1 MAKFDL
7 HQLLN
12 ERSKAAA
19 VEREREPRTADGMEQ
34 LTLDVYDLIPSQENF
49 YSTQYISDLKQ
60 SIAIVGL
67 LQPLLVERDGDKFRV
82 VAGHRR
88 RLACMALVEDG
99 LAQFRRVP
107 CVTRAAEEEGT
118 VKTILDRL
126 ALIFANGFREKSDW
140 EKMEETLRTEALIA
154 ELRKEVEVEGRTRWI
169 TAEFTGITEAQ
180 IGRYKSIKNNLCP
193 ELMQAFKAK
202 RLGVSTAYEL
212 SGLSPD
218 YQARAADT
226 LEEMGVLSI
235 NDAKALKQEEEA
247 RKPLEG
253 QMELDAAEEGAA
265 QTAKEA
271 AQDAPEAAGD
281 KGVHIPDPGAH
292 ARFCPGFPVLFQAV
306 PLFRRQDGLR
316 QLVRAGVLCFKA
328 DRAPAGQR
336 AHEVR
341 LCVGNEAAL
350 KNAPVFLFQ
359 HHKGFRHL
367 LHIRDPLLLVD
378 GARGLYEA
386 LKEMPL
392 GIVLLSPPA
401 VQRFFSLL
409 VVHPC
414 CPPFSRRS
422 YSGIYPSQLRF
433 ST

>member
-49 YSTQYISDLKQ
+49 YSTQYINDLKQ

-226 LEEMGVLSI
+226 LEEVGVLSI
-235 NDAKALKQEEEA
+235 NDAKALKQAEEA
-247 RKPLEG
+247 GRPLEG

-281 KGVHIPDPGAH
+281 TDTATAAEGTQDTPETA
-292 ARFCPGFPVLFQAV
+292 
-306 PLFRRQDGLR
+306 QDG
-316 QLVRAGVLCFKA
+316 QQEKQQ
-328 DRAPAGQR
+328 DKPPQK
-336 AHEVR
+336 EP
-341 LCVGNEAAL
+341 E
-350 KNAPVFLFQ
+350 KPVYVEREPRGRGCAWCNPDYHREQATAEGRFLLAYEPEE
-359 HHKGFRHL
+359 KL
-367 LHIRDPLLLVD
+367 AMILDKET
-378 GARGLYEA
+378 GAVEH
-386 LKEMPL
+386 M
-392 GIVLLSPPA
+392 I
-401 VQRFFSLL
+401 F
-409 VVHPC
+409 HC
-414 CPPFSRRS
+414 CPFCGRK
-422 YSGIYPSQLRF
+422 LK
-433 ST
+433 

>member
-49 YSTQYISDLKQ
+49 YSTQYINDLKQ

-281 KGVHIPDPGAH
+281 TDTATAAEGTQDTPETA
-292 ARFCPGFPVLFQAV
+292 
-306 PLFRRQDGLR
+306 QDG
-316 QLVRAGVLCFKA
+316 QQEKQQ
-328 DRAPAGQR
+328 DKPPQK
-336 AHEVR
+336 EP
-341 LCVGNEAAL
+341 E
-350 KNAPVFLFQ
+350 KPVYVEREPRGRGCAWCNPDYHREQATAEGRFLLAYEPEE
-359 HHKGFRHL
+359 KL
-367 LHIRDPLLLVD
+367 AMILDKET
-378 GARGLYEA
+378 GAVEH
-386 LKEMPL
+386 M
-392 GIVLLSPPA
+392 I
-401 VQRFFSLL
+401 F
-409 VVHPC
+409 HC
-414 CPPFSRRS
+414 CPFCGRK
-422 YSGIYPSQLRF
+422 LK
-433 ST
+433 

>member
-19 VEREREPRTADGMEQ
+19 VERENEPRTADGMEQ

-49 YSTQYISDLKQ
+49 YSTQYINDLKQ
-60 SIAIVGL
+60 SIAIVGV
-67 LQPLLVERDGDKFRV
+67 LQPLLVERDGDKFRI

-99 LAQFRRVP
+99 LEQFRRVP
-107 CVTRAAEEEGT
+107 CVTRAVEEEGT

-193 ELMQAFKAK
+193 ELMQACKAK

-226 LEEMGVLSI
+226 LEEVGVLSI
-235 NDAKALKQEEEA
+235 NDAKALKQAEEA

-253 QMELDAAEEGAA
+253 QMELDAAAEGTA
-265 QTAKEA
+265 QTAQEA
-271 AQDAPEAAGD
+271 ARNAPEAAGD
-281 KGVHIPDPGAH
+281 TDTTTAAEGAQD
-292 ARFCPGFPVLFQAV
+292 APETA
-306 PLFRRQDGLR
+306 QDG
-316 QLVRAGVLCFKA
+316 QQEGQTDKPPQKEPEKA
-328 DRAPAGQR
+328 AYVEREPRGR
-336 AHEVR
+336 G
-341 LCVGNEAAL
+341 CVWCNPDYHREQATAEGR
-350 KNAPVFLFQ
+350 FLLAYEPEE
-359 HHKGFRHL
+359 KL
-367 LHIRDPLLLVD
+367 AMILDKET
-378 GARGLYEA
+378 GAVEH
-386 LKEMPL
+386 M
-392 GIVLLSPPA
+392 I
-401 VQRFFSLL
+401 F
-409 VVHPC
+409 HC
-414 CPPFSRRS
+414 CPFCGRK
-422 YSGIYPSQLRF
+422 LK
-433 ST
+433 

>member
-99 LAQFRRVP
+99 LEQFRRVP

-281 KGVHIPDPGAH
+281 TDTATAAEGTQDTLETA
-292 ARFCPGFPVLFQAV
+292 
-306 PLFRRQDGLR
+306 QDG
-316 QLVRAGVLCFKA
+316 QQEKQQ
-328 DRAPAGQR
+328 DKPPQK
-336 AHEVR
+336 EP
-341 LCVGNEAAL
+341 E
-350 KNAPVFLFQ
+350 KPVYVEREPRGRGCAWCNPDYHREQATAEGRFLLAYEPEE
-359 HHKGFRHL
+359 KL
-367 LHIRDPLLLVD
+367 AMILDKET
-378 GARGLYEA
+378 GAVEH
-386 LKEMPL
+386 M
-392 GIVLLSPPA
+392 I
-401 VQRFFSLL
+401 F
-409 VVHPC
+409 HC
-414 CPPFSRRS
+414 CPFCGRK
-422 YSGIYPSQLRF
+422 LK
-433 ST
+433 

>member
-49 YSTQYISDLKQ
+49 YSTQYINDLKQ

-99 LAQFRRVP
+99 LEQFRRVP
-107 CVTRAAEEEGT
+107 CVTRAVEEEGT

-140 EKMEETLRTEALIA
+140 EKMEETLRTETLIA

-212 SGLSPD
+212 SGLSQD
-218 YQARAADT
+218 YQARAADA

-235 NDAKALKQEEEA
+235 NDAKALKQAEEA
-247 RKPLEG
+247 RKPMEG
-253 QMELDAAEEGAA
+253 QMELDAAAEGAA
-265 QTAKEA
+265 QTAQEA

-281 KGVHIPDPGAH
+281 TDTATAAEGQQDTPETA
-292 ARFCPGFPVLFQAV
+292 
-306 PLFRRQDGLR
+306 QDG
-316 QLVRAGVLCFKA
+316 QQEKQQ
-328 DRAPAGQR
+328 DKPPQK
-336 AHEVR
+336 EP
-341 LCVGNEAAL
+341 E
-350 KNAPVFLFQ
+350 KPVYVEREPRGRGCAWCNPDYHREQATAEGRFLLAYEPEE
-359 HHKGFRHL
+359 KL
-367 LHIRDPLLLVD
+367 AMILDKET
-378 GARGLYEA
+378 GAVEH
-386 LKEMPL
+386 M
-392 GIVLLSPPA
+392 I
-401 VQRFFSLL
+401 F
-409 VVHPC
+409 HC
-414 CPPFSRRS
+414 CPFCGRK
-422 YSGIYPSQLRF
+422 LK
-433 ST
+433 

>member
-49 YSTQYISDLKQ
+49 YSTQYINDLKQ

-67 LQPLLVERDGDKFRV
+67 LQPLLVERDGDRFRV

-212 SGLSPD
+212 SGLSVD
-218 YQARAADT
+218 YQNRAADT
-226 LEEMGVLSI
+226 LEEVGVLSI

-247 RKPLEG
+247 GKPLEG
-253 QMELDAAEEGAA
+253 QMEFDTAAEEDVQTAQGAA
-265 QTAKEA
+265 Q
-271 AQDAPEAAGD
+271 DVPEAAGGTDTTTAAEGAQEAPETAKDAPQEEQQGKQQQPEPEKPAYVEREQRGRGCAWCNPDYHREQATAEGRFLLAYEPEEKLAMVLD
-281 KGVHIPDPGAH
+281 KETGAVEHII
-292 ARFCPGFPVLFQAV
+292 
-306 PLFRRQDGLR
+306 
-316 QLVRAGVLCFKA
+316 
-328 DRAPAGQR
+328 
-336 AHEVR
+336 
-341 LCVGNEAAL
+341 
-350 KNAPVFLFQ
+350 FQ
-359 HHKGFRHL
+359 HCPFCGRK
-367 LHIRDPLLLVD
+367 
-378 GARGLYEA
+378 
-386 LKEMPL
+386 LK
-392 GIVLLSPPA
+392 
-401 VQRFFSLL
+401 
-409 VVHPC
+409 
-414 CPPFSRRS
+414 
-422 YSGIYPSQLRF
+422 
-433 ST
+433 

>member
-19 VEREREPRTADGMEQ
+19 VEREKEPRTADGMEQ

-49 YSTQYISDLKQ
+49 YSTQYINDLKQ

-67 LQPLLVERDGDKFRV
+67 LQPLLVERDGGKFRV

-99 LAQFRRVP
+99 LEQFRRVP

-154 ELRKEVEVEGRTRWI
+154 ELRKEVAIEGRTRRI
-169 TAEFTGITEAQ
+169 MAEFTGITEAQ

-226 LEEMGVLSI
+226 LEEVGVLSI
-235 NDAKALKQEEEA
+235 NDAKALKQAEEA

-253 QMELDAAEEGAA
+253 QMELDAAAEGTA
-265 QTAKEA
+265 QTAQEA
-271 AQDAPEAAGD
+271 ARNAPEAAGD
-281 KGVHIPDPGAH
+281 TDTATAAEGTQDTPETA
-292 ARFCPGFPVLFQAV
+292 
-306 PLFRRQDGLR
+306 QDG
-316 QLVRAGVLCFKA
+316 QQEKQQ
-328 DRAPAGQR
+328 DKPPQK
-336 AHEVR
+336 EP
-341 LCVGNEAAL
+341 E
-350 KNAPVFLFQ
+350 KPVYVEREPRGRGCAWCNPDYHREQATAEGRFLLAYEPEE
-359 HHKGFRHL
+359 KL
-367 LHIRDPLLLVD
+367 AMILDKET
-378 GARGLYEA
+378 GAVEH
-386 LKEMPL
+386 M
-392 GIVLLSPPA
+392 I
-401 VQRFFSLL
+401 F
-409 VVHPC
+409 HC
-414 CPPFSRRS
+414 CPFCGRK
-422 YSGIYPSQLRF
+422 LK
-433 ST
+433 

>member
-19 VEREREPRTADGMEQ
+19 VEREKEPRTADGMEQ

-49 YSTQYISDLKQ
+49 YSTQYINDLKQ
-60 SIAIVGL
+60 SIAIVGV
-67 LQPLLVERDGDKFRV
+67 LQPLLVERDGDKFRI

-99 LAQFRRVP
+99 LEQFRRVP
-107 CVTRAAEEEGT
+107 CVTRAVEEEGT

-212 SGLSPD
+212 SGLSVD
-218 YQARAADT
+218 YQNRAADT
-226 LEEMGVLSI
+226 LEEVGVLSI
-235 NDAKALKQEEEA
+235 NDAKALKQEEA
-247 RKPLEG
+247 GKPLEG
-253 QMELDAAEEGAA
+253 QMEFDTAAEEDVQTAQGAA
-265 QTAKEA
+265 Q
-271 AQDAPEAAGD
+271 DVPEAAGGTDTTTAAEGAQEAPETAKDAPQEEQQGKQQQPEPEKPAYVEREQRGRGCAWCNPDYHREQATAEGRFLLAYEPEEKLAMILD
-281 KGVHIPDPGAH
+281 KETGAVEH
-292 ARFCPGFPVLFQAV
+292 MIF
-306 PLFRRQDGLR
+306 
-316 QLVRAGVLCFKA
+316 
-328 DRAPAGQR
+328 
-336 AHEVR
+336 H
-341 LCVGNEAAL
+341 
-350 KNAPVFLFQ
+350 
-359 HHKGFRHL
+359 
-367 LHIRDPLLLVD
+367 
-378 GARGLYEA
+378 
-386 LKEMPL
+386 
-392 GIVLLSPPA
+392 
-401 VQRFFSLL
+401 
-409 VVHPC
+409 C
-414 CPPFSRRS
+414 CPFCGRK
-422 YSGIYPSQLRF
+422 LK
-433 ST
+433 

>member
-19 VEREREPRTADGMEQ
+19 VEREKEPRTADGMEQ

-49 YSTQYISDLKQ
+49 YSTQYINDLKQ

-235 NDAKALKQEEEA
+235 NDAKALKQAEEA

-281 KGVHIPDPGAH
+281 TDTATAAEGTQDMPETA
-292 ARFCPGFPVLFQAV
+292 
-306 PLFRRQDGLR
+306 QDG
-316 QLVRAGVLCFKA
+316 QQEKQQ
-328 DRAPAGQR
+328 DKPPQK
-336 AHEVR
+336 EP
-341 LCVGNEAAL
+341 E
-350 KNAPVFLFQ
+350 KPVYVEREPCGRGCAWCNPDYHREQATAEGRFLLAYEPEE
-359 HHKGFRHL
+359 KL
-367 LHIRDPLLLVD
+367 AMILDKET
-378 GARGLYEA
+378 GAVEH
-386 LKEMPL
+386 M
-392 GIVLLSPPA
+392 I
-401 VQRFFSLL
+401 F
-409 VVHPC
+409 HC
-414 CPPFSRRS
+414 CPFCGRK
-422 YSGIYPSQLRF
+422 LK
-433 ST
+433 

>member
-19 VEREREPRTADGMEQ
+19 VEREKEPRTADGMEQ

-49 YSTQYISDLKQ
+49 YSTQYINDLKQ

-107 CVTRAAEEEGT
+107 CVTRAVEEEGT

-226 LEEMGVLSI
+226 LEEVGVLSI
-235 NDAKALKQEEEA
+235 NDAKALKQAEEA

-281 KGVHIPDPGAH
+281 TDTATAAEGTQDTPETA
-292 ARFCPGFPVLFQAV
+292 
-306 PLFRRQDGLR
+306 QDG
-316 QLVRAGVLCFKA
+316 QQEKQQ
-328 DRAPAGQR
+328 DKPPQK
-336 AHEVR
+336 EP
-341 LCVGNEAAL
+341 E
-350 KNAPVFLFQ
+350 KPVYVEREPRGRGCAWCNPDYHREQATAEGRFLLAYEPEE
-359 HHKGFRHL
+359 KL
-367 LHIRDPLLLVD
+367 AMILDKET
-378 GARGLYEA
+378 GAVEH
-386 LKEMPL
+386 M
-392 GIVLLSPPA
+392 I
-401 VQRFFSLL
+401 F
-409 VVHPC
+409 HC
-414 CPPFSRRS
+414 CPFCGRK
-422 YSGIYPSQLRF
+422 LK
-433 ST
+433 

>member
-12 ERSKAAA
+12 ERSMAAA
-19 VEREREPRTADGMEQ
+19 VEREKEPRPADGMEQ

-49 YSTQYISDLKQ
+49 YSTQYINDLKQ

-67 LQPLLVERDGDKFRV
+67 LQPLLVERDGGKFRV

-99 LAQFRRVP
+99 LEQFRRVP
-107 CVTRAAEEEGT
+107 CVTRAVEEEGT

-154 ELRKEVEVEGRTRWI
+154 ELRKEVAIEGRTRRI
-169 TAEFTGITEAQ
+169 MAEFTGITEAQ

-226 LEEMGVLSI
+226 LEEVGVLSI
-235 NDAKALKQEEEA
+235 NDAKALKQAEEA
-247 RKPLEG
+247 GRLLEG
-253 QMELDAAEEGAA
+253 QMEFDTAAAEAPQAA
-265 QTAKEA
+265 QGA
-271 AQDAPEAAGD
+271 AQDAPEAAGGTDTTTAAEGAQEAQETAQDTPQEEQTD
-281 KGVHIPDPGAH
+281 KPPQKEPEKPAYVEREPRGRGCAWCNPDYHREQATAEGRFLLAYEPEEKLAMILDKETGAVEH
-292 ARFCPGFPVLFQAV
+292 MIF
-306 PLFRRQDGLR
+306 
-316 QLVRAGVLCFKA
+316 
-328 DRAPAGQR
+328 
-336 AHEVR
+336 H
-341 LCVGNEAAL
+341 
-350 KNAPVFLFQ
+350 
-359 HHKGFRHL
+359 
-367 LHIRDPLLLVD
+367 
-378 GARGLYEA
+378 
-386 LKEMPL
+386 
-392 GIVLLSPPA
+392 
-401 VQRFFSLL
+401 
-409 VVHPC
+409 C
-414 CPPFSRRS
+414 CPFCGRK
-422 YSGIYPSQLRF
+422 LK
-433 ST
+433 

>member
-49 YSTQYISDLKQ
+49 YSTQYINDLKQ

-67 LQPLLVERDGDKFRV
+67 LQPLLVERDGDRFRV

-212 SGLSPD
+212 SGLSVD
-218 YQARAADT
+218 YQNRAADT
-226 LEEMGVLSI
+226 LEEVGVLSI

-247 RKPLEG
+247 GKPLEG
-253 QMELDAAEEGAA
+253 QMEFDTAAEEDVQTAQGAA
-265 QTAKEA
+265 Q
-271 AQDAPEAAGD
+271 DVPEAAGGTDTTTAAEGAQEAPETAKDAPQEEQQGKQQQPEPEKPAYVEREQRGRGCAWCNPDYHREQATAEGRFLLAYEPEEKLAMILD
-281 KGVHIPDPGAH
+281 KETGAVEH
-292 ARFCPGFPVLFQAV
+292 MIF
-306 PLFRRQDGLR
+306 
-316 QLVRAGVLCFKA
+316 
-328 DRAPAGQR
+328 
-336 AHEVR
+336 H
-341 LCVGNEAAL
+341 
-350 KNAPVFLFQ
+350 
-359 HHKGFRHL
+359 
-367 LHIRDPLLLVD
+367 
-378 GARGLYEA
+378 
-386 LKEMPL
+386 
-392 GIVLLSPPA
+392 
-401 VQRFFSLL
+401 
-409 VVHPC
+409 C
-414 CPPFSRRS
+414 CPFCGRK
-422 YSGIYPSQLRF
+422 LK
-433 ST
+433 

>member
-19 VEREREPRTADGMEQ
+19 VEREKEPRTADGMEQ

-49 YSTQYISDLKQ
+49 YSTQYINDLKQ

-99 LAQFRRVP
+99 LEQFRRVP
-107 CVTRAAEEEGT
+107 CVTRAVEEEGT

-226 LEEMGVLSI
+226 LEEVGVLSI
-235 NDAKALKQEEEA
+235 NDAKALKQAEEA

-253 QMELDAAEEGAA
+253 QMELDAAAA
-265 QTAKEA
+265 GTDQTAQEA
-271 AQDAPEAAGD
+271 AQDAPAAAGGTDTATAAEGPKEAPETAQGGPQEEQTYKPPQKEPGKPAFVEREPRGRGCAWCTPDYHREQATAEGRFLLAYEPEGKLAMILD
-281 KGVHIPDPGAH
+281 KETGAVEH
-292 ARFCPGFPVLFQAV
+292 MIF
-306 PLFRRQDGLR
+306 
-316 QLVRAGVLCFKA
+316 
-328 DRAPAGQR
+328 
-336 AHEVR
+336 H
-341 LCVGNEAAL
+341 
-350 KNAPVFLFQ
+350 
-359 HHKGFRHL
+359 
-367 LHIRDPLLLVD
+367 
-378 GARGLYEA
+378 
-386 LKEMPL
+386 
-392 GIVLLSPPA
+392 
-401 VQRFFSLL
+401 
-409 VVHPC
+409 C
-414 CPPFSRRS
+414 CPFCGRK
-422 YSGIYPSQLRF
+422 LK
-433 ST
+433 

>member
-1 MAKFDL
+1 M
-7 HQLLN
+7 
-12 ERSKAAA
+12 
-19 VEREREPRTADGMEQ
+19 EREKEPRTADGMEQ

-49 YSTQYISDLKQ
+49 YSTQYINDLKQ

-67 LQPLLVERDGDKFRV
+67 LQPLLVERDGDRFRV

-226 LEEMGVLSI
+226 LEEVGVLSI
-235 NDAKALKQEEEA
+235 NDAKALKQAEEA

-253 QMELDAAEEGAA
+253 QMELDAAAEGTA
-265 QTAKEA
+265 QTAQEA
-271 AQDAPEAAGD
+271 ARNAPEAAGD
-281 KGVHIPDPGAH
+281 TDTTTAAEGAQD
-292 ARFCPGFPVLFQAV
+292 APETA
-306 PLFRRQDGLR
+306 QDG
-316 QLVRAGVLCFKA
+316 QQEGQTDKPPQKEPEKA
-328 DRAPAGQR
+328 AYVEREPRGRGCAWCNPDYHREQATAEGR
-336 AHEVR
+336 
-341 LCVGNEAAL
+341 
-350 KNAPVFLFQ
+350 FLLAYEPEE
-359 HHKGFRHL
+359 KL
-367 LHIRDPLLLVD
+367 AMILDKET
-378 GARGLYEA
+378 GAVEH
-386 LKEMPL
+386 M
-392 GIVLLSPPA
+392 I
-401 VQRFFSLL
+401 F
-409 VVHPC
+409 HC
-414 CPPFSRRS
+414 CPFCGRK
-422 YSGIYPSQLRF
+422 LK
-433 ST
+433 

>member
-12 ERSKAAA
+12 ERSMAAA
-19 VEREREPRTADGMEQ
+19 VEREKEPRPADGMEQ

-49 YSTQYISDLKQ
+49 YSTQYINDLKQ

-67 LQPLLVERDGDKFRV
+67 LQPLLVERDGGKFRV

-281 KGVHIPDPGAH
+281 TDTATAAEGTQDTPETA
-292 ARFCPGFPVLFQAV
+292 
-306 PLFRRQDGLR
+306 QDG
-316 QLVRAGVLCFKA
+316 QQEKQQ
-328 DRAPAGQR
+328 DKPPQK
-336 AHEVR
+336 EP
-341 LCVGNEAAL
+341 E
-350 KNAPVFLFQ
+350 KPVYVEREPRGRGCAWCNPDYHREQATAEGRFLLAYEPEE
-359 HHKGFRHL
+359 KL
-367 LHIRDPLLLVD
+367 AMILDKET
-378 GARGLYEA
+378 GAVEH
-386 LKEMPL
+386 M
-392 GIVLLSPPA
+392 I
-401 VQRFFSLL
+401 F
-409 VVHPC
+409 HC
-414 CPPFSRRS
+414 CPFCGRK
-422 YSGIYPSQLRF
+422 LK
-433 ST
+433 

>member
-19 VEREREPRTADGMEQ
+19 VERENEPRPADGMEQ

-49 YSTQYISDLKQ
+49 YSTQYINDLKQ

-99 LAQFRRVP
+99 LEQFRRVP
-107 CVTRAAEEEGT
+107 CVTRAVEEEGA

-226 LEEMGVLSI
+226 LEEVGVLSI
-235 NDAKALKQEEEA
+235 NDAKALKQAEEA

-253 QMELDAAEEGAA
+253 QMELDAAAEGAA
-265 QTAKEA
+265 QTAQEA
-271 AQDAPEAAGD
+271 AQDAPEAAGGTDTATAAEGPKEAPETAQGGPQEEQTD
-281 KGVHIPDPGAH
+281 KPPQKEPEKPAYVEREPRGRGCAWCNPDYHREQATAEGRFLLAYEPEGKLAMILDKETGAVEH
-292 ARFCPGFPVLFQAV
+292 MIF
-306 PLFRRQDGLR
+306 
-316 QLVRAGVLCFKA
+316 
-328 DRAPAGQR
+328 
-336 AHEVR
+336 H
-341 LCVGNEAAL
+341 
-350 KNAPVFLFQ
+350 
-359 HHKGFRHL
+359 
-367 LHIRDPLLLVD
+367 
-378 GARGLYEA
+378 
-386 LKEMPL
+386 
-392 GIVLLSPPA
+392 
-401 VQRFFSLL
+401 
-409 VVHPC
+409 C
-414 CPPFSRRS
+414 CPFCGRK
-422 YSGIYPSQLRF
+422 LK
-433 ST
+433 

>member
-12 ERSKAAA
+12 ERSKAAT
-19 VEREREPRTADGMEQ
+19 VEREKEPRTADGMEQ

-49 YSTQYISDLKQ
+49 YSTQYINDLKQ

-99 LAQFRRVP
+99 LEQFRRVP
-107 CVTRAAEEEGT
+107 CVTRAVEEEGT

-212 SGLSPD
+212 SGLSLD
-218 YQARAADT
+218 YQHRAADT
-226 LEEMGVLSI
+226 LEEVGVLSI
-235 NDAKALKQEEEA
+235 NDAKALKQAEEA

-253 QMELDAAEEGAA
+253 QMELYAAAEGAA
-265 QTAKEA
+265 QTAQEA
-271 AQDAPEAAGD
+271 AQDAPEAAGGTD
-281 KGVHIPDPGAH
+281 TATAAEGA
-292 ARFCPGFPVLFQAV
+292 AQTAQEAAQDAPEAAGGTDTATAAEGPKEAPETAQGGPQAV
-306 PLFRRQDGLR
+306 SYTHLTLPTKL
-316 QLVRAGVLCFKA
+316 
-328 DRAPAGQR
+328 
-336 AHEVR
+336 EV
-341 LCVGNEAAL
+341 
-350 KNAPVFLFQ
+350 
-359 HHKGFRHL
+359 
-367 LHIRDPLLLVD
+367 
-378 GARGLYEA
+378 
-386 LKEMPL
+386 
-392 GIVLLSPPA
+392 
-401 VQRFFSLL
+401 
-409 VVHPC
+409 
-414 CPPFSRRS
+414 
-422 YSGIYPSQLRF
+422 
-433 ST
+433 

>member
-19 VEREREPRTADGMEQ
+19 VERENEPHTADGMEQ

-49 YSTQYISDLKQ
+49 YSTQYINDLKQ
-60 SIAIVGL
+60 SIAIVGV
-67 LQPLLVERDGDKFRV
+67 LQPLLVERDGDKFRI

-99 LAQFRRVP
+99 LEQFRRVP
-107 CVTRAAEEEGT
+107 CVTRAVEEEGT

-212 SGLSPD
+212 SGLSVD
-218 YQARAADT
+218 YQNRAADT
-226 LEEMGVLSI
+226 LEEVGVLSI
-235 NDAKALKQEEEA
+235 NDAKALKQAEEA
-247 RKPLEG
+247 GKPLEG
-253 QMELDAAEEGAA
+253 QMEFDTAAGEAVQTAQGAA
-265 QTAKEA
+265 Q
-271 AQDAPEAAGD
+271 DVPEAAGGTDTTTAAEGAQEAPETAKDAPQEEQPD
-281 KGVHIPDPGAH
+281 KQPKPEPEKPAYVEREQRGRGCAWCNPDYHREQATAEGRFLLAYEPEEKLAMVLDKETGAVEHII
-292 ARFCPGFPVLFQAV
+292 
-306 PLFRRQDGLR
+306 
-316 QLVRAGVLCFKA
+316 
-328 DRAPAGQR
+328 
-336 AHEVR
+336 
-341 LCVGNEAAL
+341 
-350 KNAPVFLFQ
+350 FQ
-359 HHKGFRHL
+359 HCPFCGRK
-367 LHIRDPLLLVD
+367 
-378 GARGLYEA
+378 
-386 LKEMPL
+386 LK
-392 GIVLLSPPA
+392 
-401 VQRFFSLL
+401 
-409 VVHPC
+409 
-414 CPPFSRRS
+414 
-422 YSGIYPSQLRF
+422 
-433 ST
+433 

>member
-19 VEREREPRTADGMEQ
+19 VERENEPRTADGMEQ

-49 YSTQYISDLKQ
+49 YSTQYINDLKQ
-60 SIAIVGL
+60 SIAIVGV
-67 LQPLLVERDGDKFRV
+67 LQPLLVERDGDKFRI

-99 LAQFRRVP
+99 LEQFRRVP
-107 CVTRAAEEEGT
+107 CVTRAVEEEGA

-212 SGLSPD
+212 SGLSVD
-218 YQARAADT
+218 YQNRAADT
-226 LEEMGVLSI
+226 LEEVGVLSI
-235 NDAKALKQEEEA
+235 NDAKALKQAEEA
-247 RKPLEG
+247 GKPLEG
-253 QMELDAAEEGAA
+253 KMEFDTAAGEAVQTAQGAA
-265 QTAKEA
+265 Q
-271 AQDAPEAAGD
+271 DVPEAAGD
-281 KGVHIPDPGAH
+281 TDTTTAAEGAQEAPETAKDAPQEEQPDKQPKPEPEKPAYVEREQRGRGCAWCNPDYHREQATAEGRFLLAYEPEEKLAMILDKETGAVEH
-292 ARFCPGFPVLFQAV
+292 MIF
-306 PLFRRQDGLR
+306 
-316 QLVRAGVLCFKA
+316 
-328 DRAPAGQR
+328 
-336 AHEVR
+336 H
-341 LCVGNEAAL
+341 
-350 KNAPVFLFQ
+350 
-359 HHKGFRHL
+359 
-367 LHIRDPLLLVD
+367 
-378 GARGLYEA
+378 
-386 LKEMPL
+386 
-392 GIVLLSPPA
+392 
-401 VQRFFSLL
+401 
-409 VVHPC
+409 C
-414 CPPFSRRS
+414 CPFCGRK
-422 YSGIYPSQLRF
+422 LK
-433 ST
+433 

>member
-19 VEREREPRTADGMEQ
+19 VEREKEPRTADGMEQ

-49 YSTQYISDLKQ
+49 YSTQYINDLKQ

-99 LAQFRRVP
+99 LEQFRRVP
-107 CVTRAAEEEGT
+107 CVTRAVEEEGT

-281 KGVHIPDPGAH
+281 TDTATAAEEGA
-292 ARFCPGFPVLFQAV
+292 AQTAKEAAQDAPEAAGDTDTATAAEGTQDTPETA
-306 PLFRRQDGLR
+306 QDG
-316 QLVRAGVLCFKA
+316 QQEKQQ
-328 DRAPAGQR
+328 DKPPQK
-336 AHEVR
+336 EP
-341 LCVGNEAAL
+341 E
-350 KNAPVFLFQ
+350 KPVYVEREPRGRGCAWCNPDYHREQATAEGRFLLAYEPEE
-359 HHKGFRHL
+359 KL
-367 LHIRDPLLLVD
+367 AMILDKET
-378 GARGLYEA
+378 GAVEH
-386 LKEMPL
+386 M
-392 GIVLLSPPA
+392 I
-401 VQRFFSLL
+401 F
-409 VVHPC
+409 HC
-414 CPPFSRRS
+414 CPFCGRK
-422 YSGIYPSQLRF
+422 LK
-433 ST
+433 

>member
-107 CVTRAAEEEGT
+107 CVTRAVEEEGT

-247 RKPLEG
+247 RKTLEG

-281 KGVHIPDPGAH
+281 TDTATAAEGTQDTPETA
-292 ARFCPGFPVLFQAV
+292 
-306 PLFRRQDGLR
+306 QDG
-316 QLVRAGVLCFKA
+316 QQEKQQ
-328 DRAPAGQR
+328 DKPPQK
-336 AHEVR
+336 EP
-341 LCVGNEAAL
+341 E
-350 KNAPVFLFQ
+350 KPVYVEREPRGRGCAWCNPDYHREQATAEGRFLLAYEPEE
-359 HHKGFRHL
+359 KL
-367 LHIRDPLLLVD
+367 AMILDKET
-378 GARGLYEA
+378 GAVEH
-386 LKEMPL
+386 M
-392 GIVLLSPPA
+392 I
-401 VQRFFSLL
+401 F
-409 VVHPC
+409 HC
-414 CPPFSRRS
+414 CPFCGRK
-422 YSGIYPSQLRF
+422 LK
-433 ST
+433 

>member
-19 VEREREPRTADGMEQ
+19 VEREKDPRPADGMEQ

-49 YSTQYISDLKQ
+49 YSTQYINDLKQ

-99 LAQFRRVP
+99 LEQFRRVP
-107 CVTRAAEEEGT
+107 CVTRAVEEEGA

-212 SGLSPD
+212 SGLSVD
-218 YQARAADT
+218 YQHRAADT
-226 LEEMGVLSI
+226 LKEVGVLSI
-235 NDAKALKQEEEA
+235 NDAKALKQAEEA
-247 RKPLEG
+247 GKPLEG
-253 QMELDAAEEGAA
+253 QMEFDTAAGEAA
-265 QTAKEA
+265 QTAQGA
-271 AQDAPEAAGD
+271 AQDAPEDAGD
-281 KGVHIPDPGAH
+281 TDT
-292 ARFCPGFPVLFQAV
+292 ARTEEGPQ
-306 PLFRRQDGLR
+306 
-316 QLVRAGVLCFKA
+316 
-328 DRAPAGQR
+328 
-336 AHEVR
+336 
-341 LCVGNEAAL
+341 EAAETAQD
-350 KNAPVFLFQ
+350 KPQEGQTNNQQQAEPEKPAYVEREPRGRGCAWCSPDYHREQATAEGRFLLAYEPEERLATVLDKETGAVEHIIFQ
-359 HHKGFRHL
+359 HCPFCGRK
-367 LHIRDPLLLVD
+367 
-378 GARGLYEA
+378 
-386 LKEMPL
+386 LK
-392 GIVLLSPPA
+392 
-401 VQRFFSLL
+401 
-409 VVHPC
+409 
-414 CPPFSRRS
+414 
-422 YSGIYPSQLRF
+422 
-433 ST
+433 

>member
-19 VEREREPRTADGMEQ
+19 VEREKEPRTADGMEQ

-49 YSTQYISDLKQ
+49 YSTQYINDLKQ

-99 LAQFRRVP
+99 LEQFRRVP
-107 CVTRAAEEEGT
+107 CVTRAVEEEGT

-226 LEEMGVLSI
+226 LEEVGVLSI
-235 NDAKALKQEEEA
+235 NDAKALKQAEEA

-253 QMELDAAEEGAA
+253 QMELDAAAEGAA
-265 QTAKEA
+265 QTAQEA
-271 AQDAPEAAGD
+271 AQDAPEAAGGTDTATAAEGPKEAPETAQGGPQEEQTD
-281 KGVHIPDPGAH
+281 KPPQKEPEKPAYVVREPRGRGCAWCNPDYHREQATAEGRFLLAYEPEGKLAMILDKETGAVEH
-292 ARFCPGFPVLFQAV
+292 MIF
-306 PLFRRQDGLR
+306 
-316 QLVRAGVLCFKA
+316 
-328 DRAPAGQR
+328 
-336 AHEVR
+336 H
-341 LCVGNEAAL
+341 
-350 KNAPVFLFQ
+350 
-359 HHKGFRHL
+359 
-367 LHIRDPLLLVD
+367 
-378 GARGLYEA
+378 
-386 LKEMPL
+386 
-392 GIVLLSPPA
+392 
-401 VQRFFSLL
+401 
-409 VVHPC
+409 C
-414 CPPFSRRS
+414 CPFCGRK
-422 YSGIYPSQLRF
+422 LK
-433 ST
+433 

>member
-19 VEREREPRTADGMEQ
+19 VEREKEPRTADGMEQ

-49 YSTQYISDLKQ
+49 YSTQYINDLKQ

-99 LAQFRRVP
+99 LEQFRRVP
-107 CVTRAAEEEGT
+107 CVTRAVEEEGT

-226 LEEMGVLSI
+226 LEEVGVL
-235 NDAKALKQEEEA
+235 
-247 RKPLEG
+247 
-253 QMELDAAEEGAA
+253 
-265 QTAKEA
+265 
-271 AQDAPEAAGD
+271 
-281 KGVHIPDPGAH
+281 
-292 ARFCPGFPVLFQAV
+292 
-306 PLFRRQDGLR
+306 
-316 QLVRAGVLCFKA
+316 
-328 DRAPAGQR
+328 
-336 AHEVR
+336 
-341 LCVGNEAAL
+341 
-350 KNAPVFLFQ
+350 
-359 HHKGFRHL
+359 
-367 LHIRDPLLLVD
+367 
-378 GARGLYEA
+378 
-386 LKEMPL
+386 
-392 GIVLLSPPA
+392 
-401 VQRFFSLL
+401 
-409 VVHPC
+409 
-414 CPPFSRRS
+414 
-422 YSGIYPSQLRF
+422 
-433 ST
+433 

>member
-19 VEREREPRTADGMEQ
+19 VEREKEPRTADGMEQ

-49 YSTQYISDLKQ
+49 YSTQYINDLKQ

-99 LAQFRRVP
+99 LEQFRRVP

-226 LEEMGVLSI
+226 LEEVGVLSI
-235 NDAKALKQEEEA
+235 NDAKALKQAEEA
-247 RKPLEG
+247 RKPLEE
-253 QMELDAAEEGAA
+253 QMELDAAAEGTA
-265 QTAKEA
+265 QTAQEA
-271 AQDAPEAAGD
+271 ARNAPEAAGD
-281 KGVHIPDPGAH
+281 TDTTTAAEGEQEAPETA
-292 ARFCPGFPVLFQAV
+292 
-306 PLFRRQDGLR
+306 QDGQQEGQTDKPPQKELE
-316 QLVRAGVLCFKA
+316 KA
-328 DRAPAGQR
+328 AYVEREPRGRGCAWCNPDYHREQATAEGR
-336 AHEVR
+336 
-341 LCVGNEAAL
+341 
-350 KNAPVFLFQ
+350 FLLAYEPEE
-359 HHKGFRHL
+359 KL
-367 LHIRDPLLLVD
+367 AMILDKET
-378 GARGLYEA
+378 GAVEH
-386 LKEMPL
+386 M
-392 GIVLLSPPA
+392 I
-401 VQRFFSLL
+401 F
-409 VVHPC
+409 HC
-414 CPPFSRRS
+414 CPFCGRK
-422 YSGIYPSQLRF
+422 LK
-433 ST
+433 